1 MEMFQDGEKRP
12 TRDAHGFFSPA
23 GHALGRLV
31 GPRAK
36 WLVVVVAV
44 LVSAAAFAFAGE
56 PKAVSTTA
64 ASLPDSA
71 EAAQVTA
78 LREKLPSSGV
88 TPAIVIYK
96 AASGEVDVKAVEA
109 SRDPAVAAGE
119 QWGPTASAAGG
130 AAPGGAAPGD
140 ADGSGAPAGAIPP
153 QLSKDKGTALV
164 IVPLK
169 ADLPDADNS

>member
-36 WLVVVVAV
+36 WVVVVLAV

-71 EAAQVTA
+71 ESAQVSA
-78 LREKLPSSGV
+78 LREQLPSSGV
-88 TPAIVIYK
+88 APAIVVYK
-96 AASGEVDVKAVEA
+96 AASGPVDVKAVEA
-109 SRDPAVAAGE
+109 SRDRGLAAVKQWAPAAGA
-119 QWGPTASAAGG
+119 T
-130 AAPGGAAPGD
+130 
-140 ADGSGAPAGAIPP
+140 
-153 QLSKDKGTALV
+153 
-164 IVPLK
+164 
-169 ADLPDADNS
+169 